1 MKQQRLFSFFLF
13 KKNDP
18 RYTDKKECEEGEK
31 MIELKDVTE
40 TEKLAEVIGEVAEP
54 GDNLVLTGDLGA
66 GKTTLTKGIA
76 KGLGIDQMIK
86 SPTYTII
93 REYSESRIPLYHMD
107 IYRVAESGADLG
119 LDEYFEGDGLSVIEW
134 GNLLGEALPE
144 DCLELILEKS
154 DTDLDKR
161 YVNFRAYGPESQ
173 KFESRIL
180 EKWGK

>member
-1 MKQQRLFSFFLF
+1 
-13 KKNDP
+13 
-18 RYTDKKECEEGEK
+18 

-40 TEKLAEVIGEVAEP
+40 TEKLAEVIGEAAEP

-93 REYSESRIPLYHMD
+93 REYTESRIPLYHMD

-119 LDEYFEGDGLSVIEW
+119 LDEYFEGDGLSVVEW

-144 DCLELILEKS
+144 DYLELILEKN

-161 YVNFRAYGPESQ
+161 YVKFRAYGTESK
-173 KFESRIL
+173 KFEARIL